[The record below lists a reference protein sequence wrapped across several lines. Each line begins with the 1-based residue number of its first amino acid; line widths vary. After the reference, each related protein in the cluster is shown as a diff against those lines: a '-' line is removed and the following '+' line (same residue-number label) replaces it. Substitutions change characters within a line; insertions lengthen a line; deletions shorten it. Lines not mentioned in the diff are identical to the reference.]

1 MKNILEYLEH
11 TALRTP
17 DRMAFS
23 DEETSLSFSE
33 LLDRARNGG
42 SELLRRGFRN
52 EPVVVFMKKSPAMLC
67 AFYAAVYAGC
77 YYVPVDA
84 GMPPQRIRGILEQI
98 EARVIVS
105 DGSGA
110 ESLDALGYADRALDA
125 ETLFSGAEDPA
136 ALDAVRAAQLDTDPV
151 YVIFTSGSTGV
162 PKGVTCCH
170 RSILDYAEAICPV
183 IGADG
188 DSVFAIQT
196 PLFVDACL
204 KEILSVL
211 RNGASAWLMPQNLFM
226 SPLAAVDYLNRHEIN
241 SIIWVAS
248 ALTMLS
254 GLGAFEDDVPRF
266 LKLVCTQS
274 EVFPVKQ
281 LRLWQAAVPG
291 MRFLNFY
298 GPTECT
304 GASFYY
310 ELDREFDESETLP
323 VGHPFDNTGFLLLRE
338 DDTEAAPGEQGEIC
352 LRGTN
357 VSLGYYGDPER
368 TAAVFTPNPLNH
380 RWLETIYRTGD
391 LGYLNERGELMFVC
405 RKDNQIKNMGHRIEL
420 GEIEAVA
427 ASVPGIESAC
437 CLWDA
442 EKRRLIL
449 YYMGAAEEKE
459 ARKGLRELLP
469 RHMLPSKLFR
479 LEEMPLLLNGKM
491 DRQTLTKRYKE
502 KENGRSH

>member
-1 MKNILEYLEH
+1 MKNLLEYLER
-11 TALRTP
+11 TAIQSP
-17 DRMAFS
+17 DHMAFA
-23 DEETSLSFSE
+23 DEETSVSFSE
-33 LLDRARNGG
+33 LLSRARAGG
-42 SELLRRGFRN
+42 SELLRRGFRG

-77 YYVPVDA
+77 YYVPADA
-84 GMPPQRIRGILEQI
+84 GMPPQRIRGILEQVDPR
-98 EARVIVS
+98 AIVS

-110 ESLDALGYADRALDA
+110 EILAALGYAGRALAA
-125 ETLFSGAEDPA
+125 EALFSGAEDPP
-136 ALDAVRAAQLDTDPV
+136 ALSAVRSAQLDTDPV

-170 RSILDYAEAICPV
+170 RSIIDYAEAICPV
-183 IGADG
+183 IDADG

-226 SPLAAVDYLNRHEIN
+226 NPLAAVDYLNRHEVN

-254 GLGAFEDDVPRF
+254 GLGAFEDDVPRY

-281 LRLWQAAVPG
+281 LKLWRAAVPG

-310 ELDREFDESETLP
+310 ELDRDFDESEALP
-323 VGHPFDNTGFLLLRE
+323 VGKPFDNTGFLLLRE

-357 VSLGYYGDPER
+357 VSLGYYADPER
-368 TAAVFTPNPLNH
+368 TAAVFTPNPLNR
-380 RWLETIYRTGD
+380 RWQETIYRTGD
-391 LGYLNERGELMFVC
+391 LGYLNERGELMFVS
-405 RKDNQIKNMGHRIEL
+405 RRDNQIKNMGHRIEL
-420 GEIEAVA
+420 GEIEAA
-427 ASVPGIESAC
+427 AATAGGIESAC

-442 EKRRLIL
+442 EKRKLIL
-449 YYMGAAEEKE
+449 FYMGAAEEKA
-459 ARKGLRELLP
+459 ARTALRGLLP
-469 RHMLPSKLFR
+469 RHMLPSKLIR
-479 LEEMPLLLNGKM
+479 LDALPLLLNGKV
-491 DRQTLTKRYKE
+491 DRQTLKNRYF
-502 KENGRSH
+502 G